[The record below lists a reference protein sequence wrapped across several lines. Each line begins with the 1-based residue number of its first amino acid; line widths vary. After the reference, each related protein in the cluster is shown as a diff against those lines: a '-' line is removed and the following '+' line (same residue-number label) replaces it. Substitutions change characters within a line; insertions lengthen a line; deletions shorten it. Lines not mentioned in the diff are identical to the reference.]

1 MAETRRDNLI
11 YALAF
16 TTLAA
21 VPSITLAAA
30 ASSTTFAVPSVATAS
45 TSTAASTSSSAAAAA
60 SSATAPSPSGLLL
73 GRPAARRR
81 DAAVVARVQG
91 LGHAVAGRHLSLRLL
106 LMQKCEAVTWMA
118 ASSLYTAWL
127 HLAVAGSN

>member
-30 ASSTTFAVPSVATAS
+30 AASTTFAVPSVA
-45 TSTAASTSSSAAAAA
+45 AAAAAAA
-60 SSATAPSPSGLLL
+60 STSAAPAAAAAATAAPAASPTAAALFL

-81 DAAVVARVQG
+81 DAAVVARVQR
-91 LGHAVAGRHLSLRLL
+91 LGHAVAGRHLALRWLLSLLP
-106 LMQKCEAVTWMA
+106 AVTCCCTA
-118 ASSLYTAWL
+118 AS
-127 HLAVAGSN
+127 

>member
-1 MAETRRDNLI
+1 LI

-30 ASSTTFAVPSVATAS
+30 AASTTFAVPSVATA
-45 TSTAASTSSSAAAAA
+45 AAAAA
-60 SSATAPSPSGLLL
+60 STSAAPAAAAAASAGAAPSPSGLLL

-81 DAAVVARVQG
+81 DAAVVARVQR
-91 LGHAVAGRHLSLRLL
+91 LGHAVAGRHGCLL
-106 LMQKCEAVTWMA
+106 LTATAVTCQQAFFA
-118 ASSLYTAWL
+118 AANCSSLL
-127 HLAVAGSN
+127 PRCN

>member
-1 MAETRRDNLI
+1 VAETRRDNLI

-30 ASSTTFAVPSVATAS
+30 AASTTFAVPSVA
-45 TSTAASTSSSAAAAA
+45 AAAAAAA
-60 SSATAPSPSGLLL
+60 STSAAPAAAAAASAGAAPSPSGLLL

-81 DAAVVARVQG
+81 DAAVVARVQR
-91 LGHAVAGRHLSLRLL
+91 LGHAVAGRHVFASCSDLL
-106 LMQKCEAVTWMA
+106 LHCSKLA
-118 ASSLYTAWL
+118 ASGF
-127 HLAVAGSN
+127 VALRRLRIDF